1 MASRFLSF
9 YHRIRRFLGLFVWLL
24 ALSTVAV
31 PSANGETFQLAIKTD
46 TARHEFSVEV
56 MRTAEDRARGLMYRQ
71 QMKNNHGMLFDFGQN
86 TTARMWMKNTYIP
99 LDMLFIRAD
108 GSISNIAGN
117 TVPHSTD
124 VLSSKGEVR
133 YVLEIN
139 GGLSDK
145 LGIGAGDQ
153 VTLPG
158 N

>member
-1 MASRFLSF
+1 MASRFLTF
-9 YHRIRRFLGLFVWLL
+9 YPRIRGFLGLLVLLL

-31 PSANGETFQLAIKTD
+31 PAAHAETFDLTIKTD
-46 TARHEFSVEV
+46 SVKHDFSVEV
-56 MRTAEDRARGLMYRQ
+56 MRTAEDRARGLMYRKH
-71 QMKNNHGMLFDFGQN
+71 MKNDHGMLFDFGRN
-86 TTARMWMKNTYIP
+86 TTARMWMKNTYIS

-108 GSISNIAGN
+108 GTISNIAEN

-124 VLSSKGEVR
+124 VLNSRGEVR

-139 GGLSDK
+139 GGLSEK
-145 LGIGAGDQ
+145 LGIGSGDQ